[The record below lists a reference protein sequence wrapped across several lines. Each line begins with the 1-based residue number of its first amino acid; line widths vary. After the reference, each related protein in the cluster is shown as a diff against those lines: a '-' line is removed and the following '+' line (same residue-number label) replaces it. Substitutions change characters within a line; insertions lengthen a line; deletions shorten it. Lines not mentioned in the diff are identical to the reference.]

1 MTLLLKHG
9 FPFEEASQSVLAEA
23 CYALLSLLKRLLAVG
38 MRLRVELVGIAHEF
52 LLQCLRKE
60 VLMWQRQVLIY
71 YLLPCQSCPGVSLA
85 DPRMAWEALTS
96 HYLTAN
102 QAMTQIRLHAMT
114 AYPRSVATEDAY
126 VVEHGRLLHKLAVE
140 MKLRVGVADG
150 E

>member
-1 MTLLLKHG
+1 
-9 FPFEEASQSVLAEA
+9 
-23 CYALLSLLKRLLAVG
+23 
-38 MRLRVELVGIAHEF
+38 
-52 LLQCLRKE
+52 
-60 VLMWQRQVLIY
+60 MWQRQVLIY

-96 HYLTAN
+96 HYLPPN
-102 QAMTQIRLHAMT
+102 QAMTQIRLRAMT

-150 E
+150 ECPLDDECGVGKENIPKLVGLGIIFVNDLVVVHI